1 MLCDYLGKLFIAAF
15 TYIDQIHAFT
25 IENSAILIRSI
36 QALNKRVI

>member
-1 MLCDYLGKLFIAAF
+1 MLCDYLGKLFIDAF